1 MGKSGF
7 PGSVFTSPFPSLCGF
22 LYHKSSCATGNPS
35 CAWDVDVDGCSARWD
50 GQGDPA
56 RSHPSSPLVFPRNFL
71 PFHCAVTAVRRDFYS
86 WQNRGRA
93 QALGFFGR
101 FCAPQEHPGDVRE
114 NIHGVARPLE
124 CPAGHYC
131 PPGTRAA
138 NQYPCPEGT
147 YSRQPGLANPRD
159 CRPCPGGTFCARAG
173 GNCVWIEQNPHL
185 LWVWERMKGSVQ
197 FIQMLRSICSHFW
210 EPLSPI

>member
-1 MGKSGF
+1 MCKSGF

-86 WQNRGRA
+86 WQNRGGEHKHWDFLAGSVPRKSTRVMSERTSTAWPDPWNAQQDITARRKQGLPTSTRVQRA
-93 QALGFFGR
+93 PTA
-101 FCAPQEHPGDVRE
+101 AS
-114 NIHGVARPLE
+114 
-124 CPAGHYC
+124 PAWQT
-131 PPGTRAA
+131 PGTAGLVLGARSV
-138 NQYPCPEGT
+138 P
-147 YSRQPGLANPRD
+147 RQVGIVRGLNKILI
-159 CRPCPGGTFCARAG
+159 CF
-173 GNCVWIEQNPHL
+173 
-185 LWVWERMKGSVQ
+185 GSG
-197 FIQMLRSICSHFW
+197 S
-210 EPLSPI
+210 E